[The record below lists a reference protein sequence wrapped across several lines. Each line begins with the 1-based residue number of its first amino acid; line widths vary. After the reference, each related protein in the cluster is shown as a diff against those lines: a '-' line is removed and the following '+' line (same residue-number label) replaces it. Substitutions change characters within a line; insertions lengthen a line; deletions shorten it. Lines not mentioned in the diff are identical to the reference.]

1 MASTAGKDG
10 GIVSQSQGPD
20 LSQKGVWS
28 AKEQQSY
35 RQQVVGKTFEKDTGY
50 LANQIKALN
59 QINKIYSEQ
68 LAKLDAAD
76 KKQAKAYQ
84 KRMAENTNL
93 KTQLEK
99 IYEEQEGSIEAIQ
112 EIVHNSNKQLKKSY
126 KELGDSAAL
135 ALENASKRGKR
146 AAKEHL
152 AEITRLSNN
161 AITQGKEIEV
171 TLKNAEKATKTMSKG
186 LSETLNS
193 FSSNLKDLTNMINIQ
208 RIADNEYTQKVN
220 ERYEIINNLNKTL
233 GLDLAGSTSAYN
245 SITSEFRTFNNNIG
259 NLFNIDDMREYMK
272 ASADLG
278 ITNRDAMEANMKQ
291 SIIANKY
298 MGLSYDVQESLFK
311 YMKTSNNNDA
321 IASYNKLMITLT
333 RENVGYSKDML
344 SELIKSGQDTS
355 DILAAAGVDVTKYT
369 EGKAAMAATLQD
381 KYGMTSEEAQRRV
394 GMIDTAIQDLYQGNY
409 AALAGQGININ
420 TLNTLAQRGDFES
433 LYNLVIGS
441 RGATT
446 SKSRGIGYGLIGM
459 GEYNRAL
466 GRDISGEANLQI
478 YGTETS
484 NNISSLLDTVD
495 NMSDEQEEQYTEQN
509 SAISD
514 LTRWSNKNNV
524 FLEDT
529 FGNSKLGWLNYSNMA
544 TAFFGLALAS
554 NVIQGVSA
562 FMNIFGISGGS
573 KLGKLLGISES
584 GGLGKLLGT
593 AGPIALGI
601 ASVAAGV
608 KAGWDLWNRKQSEK
622 FSEGQAIA
630 SGMEKTLTERGVSA
644 GSAAFQAG
652 ISGLSEKGTGTGLDK
667 GYMSN
672 KVAQEL
678 GIDKSI
684 WKSPAKEF
692 KDTANKYAKEMNWQ
706 AYNKLKLGQ
715 VFFSDSLDSKDDENM
730 LLALLMTLNLQNKH
744 DNAIT
749 SALKDILGTNISYSD
764 SDIKDIL
771 KTRKVS
777 LSRVQDGLNTLQKNN
792 IFLATDAGYFFSY
805 SDINDMYKKFYSGDS
820 ELEKI
825 SGYHKAGL
833 NWVPKD
839 NYRALLHKG
848 EMILPEDE
856 AKVYRELKSGV
867 GGESDSLYAN
877 QQKILY
883 NKIVP
888 ASADVTGIGKEF
900 GLPAGWTVT
909 TAYGTYTNLRDKAGR
924 RRQHRGIDFAA
935 AQGTQM
941 RAANSGLVT
950 FSGSSS
956 GFGNM
961 VVIKDDKT
969 GLYNRYG
976 HAYKLIAKTGDH
988 VNAGDLI
995 ALVGST
1001 GNSTGPHLHY
1011 QVDRSTNYRDDVNPW
1026 PYATLSIFGGS
1037 GSIGAGN
1044 VTVTP
1049 GASTSVSGAAT
1060 SARLT
1065 PSTAGKRVLPGIGGP
1080 IEDRESPMNR
1090 ITNSIDGVSS
1100 KIIKYLDEV
1109 RAEQAEQKRLINI
1122 LQSSQAES
1130 SF

>member
-99 IYEEQEGSIEAIQ
+99 MYEEQEGSIEAIQ

-171 TLKNAEKATKTMSKG
+171 TLKNAEKSTKTMSKG
-186 LSETLNS
+186 IDETLSKVVNWS
-193 FSSNLKDLTNMINIQ
+193 EKAANVFNLQSLASNKFLDKANEQFEAIN
-208 RIADNEYTQKVN
+208 K
-220 ERYEIINNLNKTL
+220 INTTL
-233 GLDLAGSTSAYN
+233 GYTIGDSRATYSSLSGELQN
-245 SITSEFRTFNNNIG
+245 FNANVG
-259 NLFNIDDMREYMK
+259 NLFSMDDMRQYIQSANAIGLDSQELLKDNLKSSLIQEKYFGVTSDTQKSMINFMK
-272 ASADLG
+272 RTDTSDMSRNFNKTIISLMKQNVGINQDQLNAMTKEDISLADALGAAGLSAEQQEKFVTDKAAMTQILSKTIG
-278 ITNRDAMEANMKQ
+278 EAQANALSNALNEVITNQATTEGRTLNYQ
-291 SIIANKY
+291 RYGSNVNSIIQEALYGDMNKAY
-298 MGLSYDVQESLFK
+298 SLLASGTTSMNRA
-311 YMKTSNNNDA
+311 YKTSNVSDKMMFQQQLGLQSGTISSSKAFLNKQDEINSTFASFTKDMLKSNDEDVDEWVKTNTA
-321 IASYNKLMITLT
+321 VSGIQTKLTWLSNKFEKWFGDTNLFYGLGTTFFGTYLAANMLKFFKNGFNLVSGIGKSSANLVEGTGGQGAAALGSLGAGTIAVGLTAATIAGIAAASSSVYRSGQSQESRSGAVWTAQEREDKGKAASWWHDFKSDAAALGGTVQKAWGQTLGGKGSEAKGTWTQIMSLMQDFKDEKQAELYTLAALMLYDKGNVLQYIDVNEKHEDIALRYNKLSNSDKQL
-333 RENVGYSKDML
+333 V
-344 SELIKSGQDTS
+344 KSYANQ
-355 DILAAAGVDVTKYT
+355 
-369 EGKAAMAATLQD
+369 
-381 KYGMTSEEAQRRV
+381 
-394 GMIDTAIQDLYQGNY
+394 IQAD
-409 AALAGQGININ
+409 
-420 TLNTLAQRGDFES
+420 
-433 LYNLVIGS
+433 
-441 RGATT
+441 
-446 SKSRGIGYGLIGM
+446 
-459 GEYNRAL
+459 AL
-466 GRDISGEANLQI
+466 GYIRDYNQKVIDP
-478 YGTETS
+478 
-484 NNISSLLDTVD
+484 SSID
-495 NMSDEQEEQYTEQN
+495 
-509 SAISD
+509 
-514 LTRWSNKNNV
+514 WSN
-524 FLEDT
+524 
-529 FGNSKLGWLNYSNMA
+529 
-544 TAFFGLALAS
+544 
-554 NVIQGVSA
+554 
-562 FMNIFGISGGS
+562 
-573 KLGKLLGISES
+573 
-584 GGLGKLLGT
+584 
-593 AGPIALGI
+593 
-601 ASVAAGV
+601 
-608 KAGWDLWNRKQSEK
+608 
-622 FSEGQAIA
+622 
-630 SGMEKTLTERGVSA
+630 
-644 GSAAFQAG
+644 
-652 ISGLSEKGTGTGLDK
+652 
-667 GYMSN
+667 
-672 KVAQEL
+672 
-678 GIDKSI
+678 
-684 WKSPAKEF
+684 
-692 KDTANKYAKEMNWQ
+692 
-706 AYNKLKLGQ
+706 
-715 VFFSDSLDSKDDENM
+715 
-730 LLALLMTLNLQNKH
+730 
-744 DNAIT
+744 
-749 SALKDILGTNISYSD
+749 
-764 SDIKDIL
+764 
-771 KTRKVS
+771 
-777 LSRVQDGLNTLQKNN
+777 
-792 IFLATDAGYFFSY
+792 
-805 SDINDMYKKFYSGDS
+805 
-820 ELEKI
+820 
-825 SGYHKAGL
+825 YHKAGL
-833 NWVPKD
+833 DWVPKD
-839 NYRALLHKG
+839 NYKALLHKG
-848 EMILPEDE
+848 EAVLPAEE
-856 AKVYRELKSGV
+856 AALYRELKSGV
-867 GGESDSLYAN
+867 GGESDSLYAS

-941 RAANSGLVT
+941 RASNSGLVT
-950 FSGSSS
+950 FSGSSG

-961 VVIKDDKT
+961 VVIKDDRT

>member
-99 IYEEQEGSIEAIQ
+99 MYEEQEGSIEAIQ

-152 AEITRLSNN
+152 AEITRLSND

-171 TLKNAEKATKTMSKG
+171 TLKNAEKSTKTMSKG
-186 LSETLNS
+186 IDETLSKVVNWSEKAANVFNLQSLASNKFLDKANEQFEAINKINTTLGYTIGDSRATYSSLSGELQSFNASVGNLFSMDDMRQYIQSANAIGLDSQELLKDNLKSSLIQEKYFGVTSDTQKSMINFMKRTDTSDMSRNFNKTIISLMKQNVGINQDQLNAMTKEDISLADALGAAGLSTEQQEKFVTDKAAMTQILSKTIGEAQANALSNALNEVITNQATTEGRTLNYQRYGSNVNS
-193 FSSNLKDLTNMINIQ
+193 IIQEALYGDMNKAYSLLASGTTSMNRAYKTSNVSDKMMFQQQLGLQSGTISSSKAFLSKQDEINSTFASFTKDMLEATDEDVDEWVKTNTAVSGIQTKLTWLSNKFEKWFGDTNLFYILGTTFFGTYLAANVLKFFKNGFNLVSGIGKSSSNLVAGTNGAGAKALGMLGTGAAVIGLTAGTITALGSYFGSKREEAYSHQ
-208 RIADNEYTQKVN
+208 YQE
-220 ERYEIINNLNKTL
+220 NLESLK
-233 GLDLAGSTSAYN
+233 GTSA
-245 SITSEFRTFNNNIG
+245 EG
-259 NLFNIDDMREYMK
+259 NVSY
-272 ASADLG
+272 ASALTAASASKSMTGFGTEMGNTLYGLKYG
-278 ITNRDAMEANMKQ
+278 ISKLSTKDKYASNKALTQWMYQGGVFTDPDYVMAWAYLMNQVGSLDAMNEA
-291 SIIANKY
+291 I
-298 MGLSYDVQESLFK
+298 G
-311 YMKTSNNNDA
+311 TS
-321 IASYNKLMITLT
+321 
-333 RENVGYSKDML
+333 
-344 SELIKSGQDTS
+344 
-355 DILAAAGVDVTKYT
+355 
-369 EGKAAMAATLQD
+369 
-381 KYGMTSEEAQRRV
+381 
-394 GMIDTAIQDLYQGNY
+394 
-409 AALAGQGININ
+409 
-420 TLNTLAQRGDFES
+420 F
-433 LYNLVIGS
+433 
-441 RGATT
+441 T
-446 SKSRGIGYGLIGM
+446 SKS
-459 GEYNRAL
+459 L
-466 GRDISGEANLQI
+466 GDYIKSKGFDNDKAW
-478 YGTETS
+478 S
-484 NNISSLLDTVD
+484 
-495 NMSDEQEEQYTEQN
+495 NMSAILNAGWYPYTDN
-509 SAISD
+509 
-514 LTRWSNKNNV
+514 
-524 FLEDT
+524 
-529 FGNSKLGWLNYSNMA
+529 
-544 TAFFGLALAS
+544 
-554 NVIQGVSA
+554 
-562 FMNIFGISGGS
+562 SGGRL
-573 KLGKLLGISES
+573 KNIE
-584 GGLGKLLGT
+584 
-593 AGPIALGI
+593 
-601 ASVAAGV
+601 
-608 KAGWDLWNRKQSEK
+608 
-622 FSEGQAIA
+622 
-630 SGMEKTLTERGVSA
+630 
-644 GSAAFQAG
+644 
-652 ISGLSEKGTGTGLDK
+652 
-667 GYMSN
+667 
-672 KVAQEL
+672 
-678 GIDKSI
+678 
-684 WKSPAKEF
+684 
-692 KDTANKYAKEMNWQ
+692 Q
-706 AYNKLKLGQ
+706 AYG
-715 VFFSDSLDSKDDENM
+715 M
-730 LLALLMTLNLQNKH
+730 W
-744 DNAIT
+744 DN
-749 SALKDILGTNISYSD
+749 
-764 SDIKDIL
+764 
-771 KTRKVS
+771 TR
-777 LSRVQDGLNTLQKNN
+777 
-792 IFLATDAGYFFSY
+792 Y
-805 SDINDMYKKFYSGDS
+805 
-820 ELEKI
+820 E
-825 SGYHKAGL
+825 GYHKAGL
-833 NWVPKD
+833 DWVPRD
-839 NYRALLHKG
+839 NYGALLHKG
-848 EMILPEDE
+848 EMVLSEDE

-950 FSGSSS
+950 FSGSSG

-1049 GASTSVSGAAT
+1049 GASTSVSGAVT

-1080 IEDRESPMNR
+1080 IEDGESPMNR